1 MDREFGDF
9 QTPLLLVDA
18 VLKCLRASGKEWSRV
33 IEPTCGR
40 GNFIEGL
47 LKLAQPPDE
56 IQGIEIQDAHANLAC
71 GVARQSLKTR
81 VVIQRANLFDLHL
94 QRDVQWS
101 GNGSLLVVGNPP
113 WVTNAELGSLES
125 NNLPAKTNIKG
136 LQGLEARLGKSNF
149 DIAEYIWLKLI
160 RELASEQPTIA
171 LLCKTS
177 VARNVLQFAFE
188 AGLPISNAFIRKID
202 AKKWFGAA
210 VDACLFCIEVGSSE
224 SCYAATVYDDLFT
237 IEPAFITGIVGRQL
251 VTDMLAYQRVA
262 SIDGISPVTWRQGLK
277 HDAAPIMELSYDN
290 QGNLHNKSGEMI
302 EVEPDYIYP
311 LLKSSDLFNDVNMHP
326 HRAVIVPQTRLG
338 ENTRALKQTAPRLW
352 SYLTAHMDIFSQR
365 KSSIYQGQP
374 PFTLFGIGEY
384 SFALYKVGISGLH
397 KTPHFRAI
405 GPVDGLPVML
415 DDTCYFI
422 ACNSAEQAAFLTALL
437 NDPLCLELIQS
448 IAFLDAKR
456 PITKKLLQRIDLR
469 ALYSKVDRQTHI
481 LRVKHEL
488 EHLGVKVDLQALEA
502 VSIESF
508 FGEYAPHVEQ
518 ARYTMDAL
526 FPDNLDILP
535 STALQAERL
544 FLSG

>member
-9 QTPLLLVDA
+9 QTPQLLVDA
-18 VLKCLRASGKEWSRV
+18 VLKCLRSSGKEWSRV

-47 LKLAQPPDE
+47 LKQALPPDE

-71 GVARQSLKTR
+71 KVTKQSVKTR

-94 QRDVQWS
+94 QRNIHWS
-101 GNGSLLVVGNPP
+101 GNGSLLVLGNPP
-113 WVTNAELGSLES
+113 WITNAELGSLES
-125 NNLPAKTNIKG
+125 TNLPAKTNVKG

-160 RELASEQPTIA
+160 RELVSEQPTIA

-188 AGLPISNAFIRKID
+188 ASLPIRNASIRKID

-210 VDACLFCIEVGSSE
+210 VDACLFCVEVGSGE
-224 SCYAATVYDDLFT
+224 PYYAATLYDDLFT
-237 IEPAFITGIVGRQL
+237 DEPVSIMGMVGKQL
-251 VTDMLAYQRVA
+251 VGDMLAYQQVA
-262 SIDGISPVTWRQGLK
+262 PIDGISPVTWRQGLK
-277 HDAAPIMELSYDN
+277 HDAASVMELSYDTH
-290 QGNLHNKSGEMI
+290 GNLHNKSGEI
-302 EVEPDYIYP
+302 VVVEPDYIYP
-311 LLKSSDLFNDVNMHP
+311 LLKSSDLFNKVNMHP
-326 HRAVIVPQTRLG
+326 HRAIIVPQTRPG
-338 ENTRALKQTAPRLW
+338 ENTLALQQTAPRLW

-374 PFTLFGIGEY
+374 PFTIFGIGEY
-384 SFALYKVGISGLH
+384 SFAPYKVGISGLH
-397 KTPHFRAI
+397 KTPRFRAI
-405 GPVDGLPVML
+405 GPIDGLPVML

-469 ALYSKVDRQTHI
+469 VLYHKVDRHAHL
-481 LRVKHEL
+481 LRFKSEL
-488 EHLGVKVDLQALEA
+488 ERLGFERDLQEREA
-502 VSIESF
+502 DSIERF
-508 FGEYAPHVEQ
+508 LDEYSPES
-518 ARYTMDAL
+518 RRRKPPYTMDAL
-526 FPDNLDILP
+526 FPDSMDILH
-535 STALQAERL
+535 STAL
-544 FLSG
+544 

>member
-18 VLKCLRASGKEWSRV
+18 ILKCLKSSGKGWSRV

-47 LKLAQPPDE
+47 LKLAPPPDE
-56 IQGIEIQDAHANLAC
+56 IQGIEIQETHASCASR
-71 GVARQSLKTR
+71 VAKQAIRTR
-81 VVIQRANLFDLHL
+81 VVIQKANLFDLRL

-101 GNGSLLVVGNPP
+101 GNGPLLVVGNPP

-125 NNLPAKTNIKG
+125 NNLPAKTNMKG

-188 AGLPISNAFIRKID
+188 ANLPIRNASIRKID

-210 VDACLFCIEVGSSE
+210 VDACLFCLEVGPGE
-224 SCYAATVYDDLFT
+224 PDYAATVYDDLFT
-237 IEPAFITGIVGRQL
+237 NEPASITGIVGKQL
-251 VTDMLAYQRVA
+251 VTDVLAYQRVA
-262 SIDGISPVTWRQGLK
+262 SIDGVSPVTWRQGLK
-277 HDAAPIMELSYDN
+277 HDAASVMELSCDN
-290 QGNLHNKSGEMI
+290 QGNLHNKAGERVV
-302 EVEPDYIYP
+302 VESDYIYP
-311 LLKSSDLFNDVNMHP
+311 LLKSSDLFNDADLHP
-326 HRAVIVPQTRLG
+326 HRAIIVPQTRLG
-338 ENTRALKQTAPRLW
+338 ENTWALKQAAPRLW
-352 SYLTAHMDIFSQR
+352 SYLTAHMDSFSQR
-365 KSSIYQGQP
+365 KSSIYRGQP
-374 PFTLFGIGEY
+374 PFTIFGIGEY

-397 KTPHFRAI
+397 KTPRFRAI

-437 NDPLCLELIQS
+437 NDPVCLDFLQS

-456 PITKKLLQRIDLR
+456 PITKKLLQRIDLK
-469 ALYSKVDRQTHI
+469 ALYSKVNQQVHVF
-481 LRVKHEL
+481 RVKDEL
-488 EHLGVKVDLQALEA
+488 EHLGVKMDLQAIEA
-502 VSIESF
+502 FSIENF
-508 FGEYAPHVEQ
+508 FEEYVPHVEQ
-518 ARYTMDAL
+518 AQYTMDAL
-526 FPDNLDILP
+526 FPDDLDLLH
-535 STALQAERL
+535 STTLQAER
-544 FLSG
+544 

>member
-18 VLKCLRASGKEWSRV
+18 VLKCLRSSGKGWSRV

-47 LKLAQPPDE
+47 LKLAQPPGE
-56 IQGIEIQDAHANLAC
+56 IQGIEIQVAHANLAC
-71 GVARQSLKTR
+71 KVAKQSVKTR

-101 GNGSLLVVGNPP
+101 GNGPLLVLGNPP

-125 NNLPAKTNIKG
+125 NNLPAKTNVKG

-160 RELASEQPTIA
+160 RELASERPTIA

-188 AGLPISNAFIRKID
+188 SGLPIRNASIRKID

-210 VDACLFCIEVGSSE
+210 VDACLFCVEVGTGE
-224 SCYAATVYDDLFT
+224 PCYTATLYDDLFT
-237 IEPAFITGIVGRQL
+237 DKPVSSMGMVGKQL
-251 VTDMLAYQRVA
+251 VGDMQAYQQVA
-262 SIDGISPVTWRQGLK
+262 PIDGISPVTWRQGLK
-277 HDAAPIMELSYDN
+277 HDAASVMELSYDN
-290 QGNLHNKSGEMI
+290 HGNLHNKSGKI
-302 EVEPDYIYP
+302 LVVEPDYIYP
-311 LLKSSDLFNDVNMHP
+311 LLKSSDLFNDVDMHP
-326 HRAVIVPQTRLG
+326 HRAIIVPQTRLG
-338 ENTRALKQTAPRLW
+338 ENTLALQQTAPCLW
-352 SYLTAHMDIFSQR
+352 SYLTAHIDIFSRR

-374 PFTLFGIGEY
+374 PFTIFGIGEY
-384 SFALYKVGISGLH
+384 SFAPYKVGISGLH
-397 KTPHFRAI
+397 KTPRFRAI
-405 GPVDGLPVML
+405 GPIDGLPVML

-469 ALYSKVDRQTHI
+469 VLYNKVDRHAHL
-481 LRVKHEL
+481 LRFKSEVEC
-488 EHLGVKVDLQALEA
+488 LGFEGDLQKREA
-502 VSIESF
+502 DSIESF
-508 FGEYAPHVEQ
+508 LDEYSPES
-518 ARYTMDAL
+518 RLRKTSYTMDAL
-526 FPDNLDILP
+526 FPDNMNIFH
-535 STALQAERL
+535 STAL
-544 FLSG
+544 

>member
-18 VLKCLRASGKEWSRV
+18 VLKCLKSSGKEWSRV

-47 LKLAQPPDE
+47 LKLTQPPDE
-56 IQGIEIQDAHANLAC
+56 IQGIEVQENHANCA
-71 GVARQSLKTR
+71 GSAASQSVRTR
-81 VVIQRANLFDLHL
+81 VVIQRANLFDLRL
-94 QRDVQWS
+94 QDDVQWS
-101 GNGSLLVVGNPP
+101 GNGPLLVIGNPP

-125 NNLPAKTNIKG
+125 SNLPVKTNMKG

-188 AGLPISNAFIRKID
+188 AGLPIHNASIRKID

-210 VDACLFCIEVGSSE
+210 VDACLFCLEVGPGE
-224 SCYAATVYDDLFT
+224 SDYTAALYDDLFT
-237 IEPAFITGIVGRQL
+237 NEPVSITGIVGKQL
-251 VTDMLAYQRVA
+251 VSDVLAYQRVA
-262 SIDGISPVTWRQGLK
+262 SIDGISLVTWRQGLK
-277 HDAAPIMELSYDN
+277 HDAASVMELSCDN

-302 EVEPDYIYP
+302 VVESDYIYP
-311 LLKSSDLFNDVNMHP
+311 LLKSSDLFNEVNLYP
-326 HRAVIVPQTRLG
+326 HRAVIVPQTRPG
-338 ENTRALKQTAPRLW
+338 ENTWALKQAAPRLW
-352 SYLTAHMDIFSQR
+352 GYLTAHMDTFSQR

-374 PFTLFGIGEY
+374 PFTIFGIGPY

-397 KTPHFRAI
+397 KTPRFRAI
-405 GPVDGLPVML
+405 GPVDGLPIML
-415 DDTCYFI
+415 DDTCYFV

-437 NDPLCLELIQS
+437 NDPLCLEFIQS
-448 IAFLDAKR
+448 VAFLDAKR
-456 PITKKLLQRIDLR
+456 PITKSLLQRIDLKE
-469 ALYSKVDRQTHI
+469 LYSKADRRGHV
-481 LRVKHEL
+481 LRFKDEL
-488 EHLGVKVDLQALEA
+488 EHLGIKMDLQEIEA
-502 VSIESF
+502 FSIEKF
-508 FGEYAPHVEQ
+508 LEEYAPHMEQ

-526 FPDNLDILP
+526 FPDDLDLLR
-535 STALQAERL
+535 SATLQADR
-544 FLSG
+544 

>member
-47 LKLAQPPDE
+47 LKLTQPPDE

-71 GVARQSLKTR
+71 EVARQSLQTR

-125 NNLPAKTNIKG
+125 NNLPVKTNVKG
-136 LQGLEARLGKSNF
+136 LRGLEARLGKSNF
-149 DIAEYIWLKLI
+149 DITEYIWLKLI
-160 RELASEQPTIA
+160 RELAKEQPTIA

-188 AGLPISNAFIRKID
+188 AGLPIRNAFIRKID

-210 VDACLFCIEVGSSE
+210 VEACLFCVEVGSGE
-224 SCYAATVYDDLFT
+224 PEYAAAVYDDLFT
-237 IEPAFITGIVGRQL
+237 NEPASITGIVGKQL
-251 VTDMLAYQRVA
+251 VADVLAYQRVA
-262 SIDGISPVTWRQGLK
+262 SIEGVSPVTWRQGLK
-277 HDAAPIMELSYDN
+277 HDAASVMELTYDN
-290 QGNLHNKSGEMI
+290 HGNLHNKSGEI
-302 EVEPDYIYP
+302 IAIEPDYIYP
-311 LLKSSDLFNDVNMHP
+311 LLKSSDLFNAVNMLP
-326 HRAVIVPQTRLG
+326 HRAIIVPQMRLG

-352 SYLTAHMDIFSQR
+352 SYLTTYIDIFSQR

-374 PFTLFGIGEY
+374 PFTIFGIGEY
-384 SFALYKVGISGLH
+384 SFAPYKVGISGLH
-397 KTPHFRAI
+397 KTPRFRAI
-405 GPVDGLPVML
+405 GPIDGLPVML

-422 ACNSAEQAAFLTALL
+422 ACNSAEQAAFLTALF
-437 NDPLCLELIQS
+437 NDPLCLELIKS

-456 PITKKLLQRIDLR
+456 PITKKLLQRVDLR
-469 ALYSKVDRQTHI
+469 VLYSKVNRQAHI
-481 LRVKHEL
+481 LRVKDEL
-488 EHLGVKVDLQALEA
+488 EHLGIEADLRE
-502 VSIESF
+502 VESDSIERFSN
-508 FGEYAPHVEQ
+508 EYSPLSQRGEQ
-518 ARYTMDAL
+518 AQYTMDAL
-526 FPDNLDILP
+526 FPDSLEILR
-535 STALQAERL
+535 STVL
-544 FLSG
+544 

>member
-18 VLKCLRASGKEWSRV
+18 VLKCLRSSGKEWSRV

-47 LKLAQPPDE
+47 LKLAQPPGE
-56 IQGIEIQDAHANLAC
+56 IQGIEIQVAHANLAC
-71 GVARQSLKTR
+71 KVAKQSVKTR

-101 GNGSLLVVGNPP
+101 GNGPLLVLGNPP

-125 NNLPAKTNIKG
+125 NNLPAKTNVKG

-188 AGLPISNAFIRKID
+188 SGLPIRNASIRKID

-210 VDACLFCIEVGSSE
+210 VDACLFCVEVGTGE
-224 SCYAATVYDDLFT
+224 PCYAATLYDDLFT
-237 IEPAFITGIVGRQL
+237 DKPVSSMGMVGKQL
-251 VTDMLAYQRVA
+251 VGDMQAYQQVA
-262 SIDGISPVTWRQGLK
+262 PIDGISPVTWRQGLK
-277 HDAAPIMELSYDN
+277 HDAASVMELSYDN
-290 QGNLHNKSGEMI
+290 HGNLHNKSGKI
-302 EVEPDYIYP
+302 VVVEPDYIYP
-311 LLKSSDLFNDVNMHP
+311 LLKSSDLFNDVDMHP
-326 HRAVIVPQTRLG
+326 HRAIIVPQTRLG
-338 ENTRALKQTAPRLW
+338 ENTLALQQTAPRLW
-352 SYLTAHMDIFSQR
+352 SYLTAHIDIFSRR

-374 PFTLFGIGEY
+374 PFTIFGIGEY
-384 SFALYKVGISGLH
+384 SFAPYKVGISGLH
-397 KTPHFRAI
+397 KTPRFRAI
-405 GPVDGLPVML
+405 GPIDGLPVML

-469 ALYSKVDRQTHI
+469 VLYNKVDRHAHL
-481 LRVKHEL
+481 LRFKSEVEC
-488 EHLGVKVDLQALEA
+488 LGFEGDLQKREA
-502 VSIESF
+502 DSIESF
-508 FGEYAPHVEQ
+508 LDEYSPES
-518 ARYTMDAL
+518 RLRKTSYIMDAL
-526 FPDNLDILP
+526 FPDNMNIFH
-535 STALQAERL
+535 STAL
-544 FLSG
+544 

>member
-18 VLKCLRASGKEWSRV
+18 VLKCLKSSGKQWSRV

-47 LKLAQPPDE
+47 LKLAQPPGE
-56 IQGIEIQDAHANLAC
+56 IQGIEIQDAHADLAC
-71 GVARQSLKTR
+71 GVAKKSVRTR

-101 GNGSLLVVGNPP
+101 GNGPLLVVGNPP

-136 LQGLEARLGKSNF
+136 LRGLEARLGKSNF

-177 VARNVLQFAFE
+177 VARNVLQFVFE
-188 AGLPISNAFIRKID
+188 AGLPIHDAFIRKID

-210 VDACLFCIEVGSSE
+210 VDACLFCVEVGPGKPT
-224 SCYAATVYDDLFT
+224 YTATVYDDLFT
-237 IEPAFITGIVGRQL
+237 HEPASITGIVGRQL
-251 VTDMLAYQRVA
+251 VTDVLAYQRVA
-262 SIDGISPVTWRQGLK
+262 SVDGISPVTWRQGLK
-277 HDAAPIMELSYDN
+277 HDAASIMELTYDN
-290 QGNLHNKSGEMI
+290 HGNLHNKSGEI
-302 EVEPDYIYP
+302 IVIEPDYIYP
-311 LLKSSDLFNDVNMHP
+311 LLKSSDLFNALNMDR
-326 HRAVIVPQTRLG
+326 HRAIIVPQTRLG
-338 ENTRALKQTAPRLW
+338 ENTRVLKQTAPRLW
-352 SYLTAHMDIFSQR
+352 SYLTAHIDTFSQR
-365 KSSIYQGQP
+365 KSSIYQGQL
-374 PFTLFGIGEY
+374 PFTIFGIGEY

-397 KTPHFRAI
+397 KTPRFRVI
-405 GPVDGLPVML
+405 GPIDGLPVML

-469 ALYSKVDRQTHI
+469 VLYSRVNRQAHF
-481 LRVKHEL
+481 LRVRSEL
-488 EHLGVKVDLQALEA
+488 ERLGVRADLQEVEA
-502 VSIESF
+502 GTIERF
-508 FGEYAPHVEQ
+508 LDEYSPESQHGEQ
-518 ARYTMDAL
+518 AQYTMDAL
-526 FPDNLDILP
+526 FPDNLDVLH
-535 STALQAERL
+535 STAL
-544 FLSG
+544 